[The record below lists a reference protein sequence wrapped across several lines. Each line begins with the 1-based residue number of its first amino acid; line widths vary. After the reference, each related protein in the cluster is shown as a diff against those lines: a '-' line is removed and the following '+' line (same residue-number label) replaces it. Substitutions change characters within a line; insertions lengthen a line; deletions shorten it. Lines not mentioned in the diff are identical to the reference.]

1 MAKSSYRNLIVWAKA
16 MDLVEEVYRLTSGFP
31 NQERF
36 GLTQQLR
43 RAAVAIP
50 SNIAEGHGRQ
60 SDGDFLRFLRIAQG
74 SLREAETQVLIA
86 GRLDYLDEHASAILL
101 AATEEIGRLLNGFS
115 KSVQRDIKNS
125 TNR

>member
-1 MAKSSYRNLIVWAKA
+1 M
-16 MDLVEEVYRLTSGFP
+16 
-31 NQERF
+31 F

-43 RAAVAIP
+43 RAVVAIP

-86 GRLDYLDEHASAILL
+86 TRLGYLDEQASTGLL
-101 AATEEIGRLLNGFS
+101 TATDEVGRLLNSFS
-115 KSVQRDIKNS
+115 QSVRRDTKKAN
-125 TNR
+125 N